1 MIGEKKPQSY
11 FRDVLWGRSQL
22 EIAVQRPLPRKRTEE
37 LANWGWRDEL
47 RSWSWKGYE
56 GFPLKVR
63 VFTAGDRVKLLLN
76 GKEIGEKPVP
86 ESAKLIAE
94 FDVPYA
100 DGELRAIAFKDGREI
115 ASSALKTVGN
125 AARLHV
131 KVDREKIRASRGE
144 LAFVTVEITDGAG
157 ALVPDLVR
165 GIDFHI
171 DGVGELA
178 AVGNAN
184 PKDVASFREPTCR
197 TFNGKC
203 LAVLRSLGR
212 EGRIALRVT
221 SEGLT
226 PASTIVECTSL
237 YTRNVKPE
245 WRVMAFS
252 CSTE

>member
-1 MIGEKKPQSY
+1 
-11 FRDVLWGRSQL
+11 L

-47 RSWSWKGYE
+47 HSWSWKGCD
-56 GFPLKVR
+56 GFPLHVR
-63 VFTAGDRVKLLLN
+63 VFTAGDQVKLLLN
-76 GKEIGEKPVP
+76 GKQIGEKLVP

-100 DGELRAIAFKDGREI
+100 AGELRAVAYKEGSEI
-115 ASSALKTVGN
+115 ASRALKTAGKP
-125 AARLHV
+125 ARLHV
-131 KVDREKIRASRGE
+131 KVDREKIRASRSE
-144 LAFVTVEITDGAG
+144 LAYVTIEITDAEG

-165 GIDFHI
+165 RIDFHVE
-171 DGVGELA
+171 GAGELA

-203 LAVLRSLGR
+203 LAVLRPLGR

-221 SEGLT
+221 SEGLA
-226 PASTIVECTSL
+226 PAIAIVECPSL
-237 YTRNVKPE
+237 
-245 WRVMAFS
+245 
-252 CSTE
+252 

>member
-1 MIGEKKPQSY
+1 M
-11 FRDVLWGRSQL
+11 
-22 EIAVQRPLPRKRTEE
+22 
-37 LANWGWRDEL
+37 
-47 RSWSWKGYE
+47 
-56 GFPLKVR
+56 
-63 VFTAGDRVKLLLN
+63 
-76 GKEIGEKPVP
+76 
-86 ESAKLIAE
+86 
-94 FDVPYA
+94 
-100 DGELRAIAFKDGREI
+100 
-115 ASSALKTVGN
+115 KTVGN

-237 YTRNVKPE
+237 
-245 WRVMAFS
+245 
-252 CSTE
+252 